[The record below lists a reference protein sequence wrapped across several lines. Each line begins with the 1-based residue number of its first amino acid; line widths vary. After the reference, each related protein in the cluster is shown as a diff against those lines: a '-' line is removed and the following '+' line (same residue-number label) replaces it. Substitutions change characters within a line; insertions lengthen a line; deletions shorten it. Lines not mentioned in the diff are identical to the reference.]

1 MEKSASPPSPE
12 ISWGEWGAPNHL
24 SISGPRL
31 LPLPRPLKER
41 LPIRENIYKE
51 KPMKGKVWRFG
62 EAISTDHI
70 IPGRYFYL
78 RSNLPELSKHLLE
91 YERPGFSEMV
101 SPGDFIVAGQN
112 FGLGSSREHA
122 AIVIKMNGIQAVLAK
137 SFARIFYR
145 NCFNNGLPA
154 IICDA
159 GKFSE
164 GDIIELFIEEG
175 KIVNH
180 TKNETLLFAALPP
193 VMKRILS
200 DGGLVEHVKKY
211 KDLKLF

>member
-1 MEKSASPPSPE
+1 
-12 ISWGEWGAPNHL
+12 
-24 SISGPRL
+24 
-31 LPLPRPLKER
+31 
-41 LPIRENIYKE
+41 
-51 KPMKGKVWRFG
+51 MKGKVWKFG
-62 EAISTDHI
+62 DAISTDHI

-78 RSNLPELSKHLLE
+78 RSNLPELSRHILE
-91 YERPGFSEMV
+91 YERPGFSAKI

-122 AIVIKMNGIQAVLAK
+122 AIVIKMNNIQAVLAK

-154 IICDA
+154 IICNTDQ
-159 GKFSE
+159 FEE
-164 GDIIELFIEEG
+164 GDELELFLDQG

-180 TKNETLLFAALPP
+180 TRNQTVSFSSFPT
-193 VMKRILS
+193 VMERILK

-211 KDLKLF
+211 GDLKLV

>member
-1 MEKSASPPSPE
+1 M
-12 ISWGEWGAPNHL
+12 
-24 SISGPRL
+24 R
-31 LPLPRPLKER
+31 
-41 LPIRENIYKE
+41 
-51 KPMKGKVWRFG
+51 GKVWKFG
-62 EAISTDHI
+62 DAISTDHI

-78 RSNLPELSKHLLE
+78 RSNLPELSKHILE

-112 FGLGSSREHA
+112 LGLGSSREHA

-154 IICDA
+154 VICDTE
-159 GKFSE
+159 KLSE
-164 GDIIELFIEEG
+164 RDEIDLFVHEG
-175 KIVNH
+175 KIMNY
-180 TKNETLLFAALPP
+180 TRNESIFFTALPP

-211 KDLKLF
+211 KDLKLNL

>member
-1 MEKSASPPSPE
+1 
-12 ISWGEWGAPNHL
+12 
-24 SISGPRL
+24 
-31 LPLPRPLKER
+31 
-41 LPIRENIYKE
+41 
-51 KPMKGKVWRFG
+51 MKGKAWKFG
-62 EAISTDHI
+62 DAISTDHI

-101 SPGDFIVAGQN
+101 SQGDFIVGGNN

-154 IICDA
+154 IICNTDLIQ
-159 GKFSE
+159 E
-164 GDIIELFIEEG
+164 GDALEIFLEDG
-175 KIVNH
+175 KINNL
-180 TKNETLLFAALPP
+180 TRNETITFSPFPP
-193 VMKRILS
+193 MMKRILS

-211 KDLKLF
+211 KDLKLTI

>member
-1 MEKSASPPSPE
+1 
-12 ISWGEWGAPNHL
+12 
-24 SISGPRL
+24 
-31 LPLPRPLKER
+31 
-41 LPIRENIYKE
+41 
-51 KPMKGKVWRFG
+51 MKGKVWKFG
-62 EAISTDHI
+62 DAISTDHI

-91 YERPGFSEMV
+91 YERPNFIEKV
-101 SPGDFIVAGQN
+101 SPGDYIVAGEN

-154 IICDA
+154 IICDTE
-159 GKFSE
+159 KFDE
-164 GDIIELFIEEG
+164 GDEIELFVHDG
-175 KIVNH
+175 KIINYRR
-180 TKNETLLFAALPP
+180 NETIFFTALPP
-193 VMKRILS
+193 VMKRILG

-211 KDLKLF
+211 RDLKLV

>member
-1 MEKSASPPSPE
+1 
-12 ISWGEWGAPNHL
+12 
-24 SISGPRL
+24 
-31 LPLPRPLKER
+31 
-41 LPIRENIYKE
+41 
-51 KPMKGKVWRFG
+51 MKGKVWKFG
-62 EAISTDHI
+62 DAISTDHI

-78 RSNLPELSKHLLE
+78 RSNLPELSKHILE

-112 FGLGSSREHA
+112 LGLGSSREHA

-154 IICDA
+154 VICDTE
-159 GKFSE
+159 KLSE
-164 GDIIELFIEEG
+164 GDEIALFVNEG
-175 KIVNH
+175 KIINY
-180 TKNETLLFAALPP
+180 TRNESIFFTALPP

-200 DGGLVEHVKKY
+200 EGGLVEHVKKY
-211 KDLKLF
+211 KDLKLV

>member
-1 MEKSASPPSPE
+1 
-12 ISWGEWGAPNHL
+12 
-24 SISGPRL
+24 
-31 LPLPRPLKER
+31 
-41 LPIRENIYKE
+41 
-51 KPMKGKVWRFG
+51 MKGKVWKFG
-62 EAISTDHI
+62 DAISTDHI

-78 RSNLPELSKHLLE
+78 RSDLPELSKHILE

-154 IICDA
+154 VICDTDRVQ
-159 GKFSE
+159 E
-164 GDIIELFIEEG
+164 GDELELHLEEG
-175 KIVNH
+175 KIHNL
-180 TKNETLLFAALPP
+180 TRSETITFAPFP
-193 VMKRILS
+193 SMMKRILN

-211 KDLKLF
+211 GDLRLAP

>member
-1 MEKSASPPSPE
+1 
-12 ISWGEWGAPNHL
+12 
-24 SISGPRL
+24 
-31 LPLPRPLKER
+31 
-41 LPIRENIYKE
+41 
-51 KPMKGKVWRFG
+51 MKGKVWKFG
-62 EAISTDHI
+62 DAISTDHI

-78 RSNLPELSKHLLE
+78 RSNLPELSKHILE
-91 YERPGFSEMV
+91 YERPEFSGMV
-101 SPGDFIVAGQN
+101 SPGDFIAAGQN

-154 IICDA
+154 ILCDTERL
-159 GKFSE
+159 KE
-164 GDIIELFIEEG
+164 GDVIELFVEEE

-180 TKNETLLFAALPP
+180 TRDEAIVFTALPT
-193 VMKRILS
+193 VMKRILN

-211 KDLKLF
+211 RDLKLV